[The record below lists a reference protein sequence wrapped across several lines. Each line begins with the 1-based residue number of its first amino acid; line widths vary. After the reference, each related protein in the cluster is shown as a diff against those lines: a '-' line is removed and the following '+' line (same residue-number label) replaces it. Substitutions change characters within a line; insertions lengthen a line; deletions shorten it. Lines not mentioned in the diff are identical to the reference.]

1 MMNAW
6 ILRPYPYGIYRM
18 SQFVNENFIAIGW
31 PGIGNMYSSDR
42 SDIYQKV
49 LSLYLSDYGDQYCRD
64 SSNTIW
70 KFREQIL
77 TGELVLVVPFQE
89 DGLEIAVGRVD
100 SSYFFDARFDETAT
114 NDTGY
119 NGFSHR
125 RKVIWL
131 EKRLPRSLLPVPIKK
146 TFTKEIL
153 HTLNLE
159 GYNRLIELLETRG
172 HNLNERWTMSE
183 HRQNLVENSINLV
196 LNAMQQKT
204 PELANIFEAIAQEVF
219 EIFKESK
226 SIHFDLL
233 RSRITHLA
241 SGIDAHL
248 IPIDDNK
255 ASCQKHCLSM
265 ALDKWKAQEGFR
277 EIAKQTM
284 NYWLQCLDENN
295 GTLFFTS
302 AWDEIDFLEN
312 FKSQID
318 AYAKKHQIAII
329 LMTAHGF
336 SITYIK

>member
-6 ILRPYPYGIYRM
+6 ILRPYPYHIYRM
-18 SQFVNENFIAIGW
+18 SQFVSENFIAIGW
-31 PGIGNMYSSDR
+31 PGIGDLYSSDR
-42 SDIYQKV
+42 SDVYQKV

-64 SSNTIW
+64 SSNIIW
-70 KFREQIL
+70 KFRGKIA
-77 TGELVLVVPFQE
+77 TGELVLIVPFQE

-100 SSYFFDARFDETAT
+100 SSYFFDARYDETAT
-114 NDTGY
+114 NDNGY

-131 EKRLPRSLLPVPIKK
+131 EKRLPRSLLPMPIKK
-146 TFTKEIL
+146 AFSKEVL

-172 HNLNERWTMSE
+172 HNLNERWTMSQ
-183 HRQNLVENSINLV
+183 HRQDLVENSINMALT
-196 LNAMQQKT
+196 AMQQKT
-204 PELANIFEAIAQEVF
+204 PELAKIFEDIAKEVF

-233 RSRITHLA
+233 RGRITHLA
-241 SGIDAHL
+241 SGIEAHL
-248 IPIDDNK
+248 IPIDANGP
-255 ASCQKHCLSM
+255 CQKHCLSM
-265 ALDKWKAQEGFR
+265 ALDKWNAPDGFC

-284 NYWLQCLDENN
+284 NYWLQCLDENH

-302 AWDEIDFLEN
+302 AWDEVDFLEN
-312 FKSQID
+312 IKPQID
-318 AYAKKHQIAII
+318 AYAKKHQVAII